1 MPESLGGAGDGDSL
15 ENVHRVEAFSMAS
28 GRNAGGVTMEAG
40 GGRSVAFEGE
50 RACHGS
56 RLPGCQVH
64 RIS

>member
-1 MPESLGGAGDGDSL
+1 MPDSLGGVGDGDSL

-50 RACHGS
+50 
-56 RLPGCQVH
+56 
-64 RIS
+64 